1 MREKCRFGSNFHS
14 FIVLKCE
21 QHTSKQDSCIDN
33 LSKQVKMHRKPKGG
47 VNKHGKH
54 IIAHSGKW
62 ERYARSNQHHGNA
75 SQMVT
80 SKQGLTSVGCNHITT
95 NPLRASNVAKP
106 RTREVNTSIKRR
118 SKQA

>member
-47 VNKHGKH
+47 VNKHGKN
-54 IIAHSGKW
+54 IIARSGKGKGMH
-62 ERYARSNQHHGNA
+62 EA
-75 SQMVT
+75 
-80 SKQGLTSVGCNHITT
+80 
-95 NPLRASNVAKP
+95 
-106 RTREVNTSIKRR
+106 TSIMAMHPKWLHPDKALWV
-118 SKQA
+118 SVVTTQP